1 MSDMEYNECATCGA
15 GGGRCGLTIDGGH
28 GFECENCRKTRETG
42 TVSLCANLE
51 RTEEEGAKTMA
62 ILEKPASPGRLD
74 EVILKIA
81 QETLGLS
88 TFEEKWAIKEALE
101 KAYLAG
107 RESILDRLIEHIR
120 ANAGDLIGGDPEHL
134 VRAMKDVAE

>member
-1 MSDMEYNECATCGA
+1 MTF
-15 GGGRCGLTIDGGH
+15 DGGH
-28 GFECENCRKTRETG
+28 GFECENCRNTRATG
-42 TVSLCANLE
+42 VVSICANLE
-51 RTEEEGAKTMA
+51 RTEEEVAKTMA

-134 VRAMKDVAE
+134 VRVYL